1 MRRAKVKM
9 EEVREENE
17 RLKLTLS
24 QMMKDYHSLKMQ
36 FNGITQEDQSKK
48 PTNLASMAAASDDE
62 SEMVSLSLGRF
73 SADHSKREEI
83 KKNSNSFNETKN
95 LDGTELGLNWKVD
108 LDNSAEDSRNLRAD
122 NIENS
127 LDESKEEGSNDVVRS
142 KNSRIGDEDILQQP
156 SKKPRVSVRAVCNT
170 QTVIY

>member
-24 QMMKDYHSLKMQ
+24 KMMKDYHSLKMQ
-36 FNGITQEDQSKK
+36 FDGITQEDQSKK

-73 SADHSKREEI
+73 SADHSKSSREEMN

-95 LDGTELGLNWKVD
+95 LELGLNWKLD
-108 LDNSAEDSRNLRAD
+108 LENSAKDSRRGD
-122 NIENS
+122 
-127 LDESKEEGSNDVVRS
+127 DEPKEEGSNDVRS
-142 KNSRIGDEDILQQP
+142 SRRSPPKSSRLGDDEDILQHP

-170 QTVIY
+170 QTVIK

>member
-24 QMMKDYHSLKMQ
+24 KMMKDYHSLKMQ
-36 FNGITQEDQSKK
+36 FDGITQEDQSKK

-73 SADHSKREEI
+73 SADHSKRSREEMN
-83 KKNSNSFNETKN
+83 KKNSNNSFNETKN
-95 LDGTELGLNWKVD
+95 LELGLNWKLD
-108 LDNSAEDSRNLRAD
+108 L
-122 NIENS
+122 ENS
-127 LDESKEEGSNDVVRS
+127 RRGDDESKEEGGNDVRS
-142 KNSRIGDEDILQQP
+142 SRRSPPKSSRIGDDEDILQHP

-170 QTVIY
+170 QTVIYKYT